1 MIKTIIVE
9 DDLMVASIN
18 NQFASKTKS
27 IKVIATFH
35 NGKDAL
41 QFLKETRVDLILLD
55 LYMPGYNGLELLR
68 ELRQEK
74 IDIDIIMITAANDM
88 EHIKEAMQLG
98 VVDYLMKPFQYERFS
113 EAMDKYVLKHKIMES
128 GMECSQQDID
138 QLIRIQ
144 RPSEKSK
151 ELELQKGL
159 QCQTLER
166 VKECLNIHKGNY
178 VTSDRISREVGLS
191 QVTTRR
197 YLNYMVEADLIHSRV
212 NYTTGGR
219 PSVEYLLN

>member
-35 NGKDAL
+35 NGADAL
-41 QFLKETRVDLILLD
+41 QFLKETHVDLVLLD

-68 ELRQEK
+68 ELRKEK
-74 IDIDIIMITAANDM
+74 FDIDVIMITAANDM
-88 EHIKEAMQLG
+88 DHIKEAMQLG

-113 EAMDKYVLKHKIMES
+113 EAMDKYLLKHKIMEN
-128 GMECSQQDID
+128 GMECTQQDID

-151 ELELQKGL
+151 ELEMQKGL
-159 QCQTLER
+159 QRQTLER
-166 VKECLNIHKGNY
+166 VTECLTIHKGNY
-178 VTSDRISREVGLS
+178 VTSDLISKEVGLS

-197 YLNYMVEADLIHSRV
+197 YLNYMVEADLIQSRV
-212 NYTTGGR
+212 DYSTGGR
-219 PSVEYLLN
+219 PCVEYLLR